1 MLSNDL
7 TLLVISG
14 MGVSPYSARGLSQ
27 TLDPI
32 EAAKQIERDVNGELV
47 DLSIPAMRKYRSR
60 ISCTDINTPAVAG
73 IWPGSVVTVE
83 CVHELSFLTSN
94 PSAQERPEVPGSIR
108 VEGDHTFYRPI
119 LIMMFMGFSTSGEEF
134 QRQVA
139 WSFELE
145 EK

>member
-1 MLSNDL
+1 MLANDL

-14 MGVSPYSARGLSQ
+14 MGIAPYSARGLSQ

-32 EAAKQIERDVNGELV
+32 GASQHIERDVNGEAV
-47 DLSIPAMRKYRSR
+47 DLSIPEMRKYRSR
-60 ISCTDINTPAVAG
+60 ISCTDINTPAIAG
-73 IWPGSVVTVE
+73 IWPGTVVTVE
-83 CVHELSFLTSN
+83 CVEELPFPTAH
-94 PSAQERPEVPGSIR
+94 PEMQERPEVSGSMR

-119 LIMMFMGFSTSGEEF
+119 LTMIFMGFSTSREEF
-134 QRQVA
+134 HRQVA